1 MESLL
6 KMVSQQLGGDN
17 LRKISSQIGADEN
30 TTQNAVSA
38 ALPLLLNALSR
49 NASSSSGADALS
61 GALSRDHDG
70 SIMDNLSGFLGQTDD
85 TSGAGILG
93 HILGSR
99 QGAVQNGLS
108 KSSGMNAGSVGKLL
122 GTLAPVLMGA
132 LGKVKQ
138 QGNMDAGSLA
148 GYLGRE
154 REEMERSEPQAM
166 GFIGNLLDSDGDGD
180 VDASDLIKH
189 GMRLFSKFMK

>member
-17 LRKISSQIGADEN
+17 LKKISSQIGADEN
-30 TTQNAVSA
+30 TTQGAVSA

-49 NASSSSGADALS
+49 
-61 GALSRDHDG
+61 DHDG
-70 SIMDNLSGFLGQTDD
+70 SILDNLSGFLGQSND
-85 TSGAGILG
+85 TAGAGILG